1 MRRKLPDLNKSR
13 PGRRIWK
20 AEDTTNVKGEAVL
33 ARTVNT
39 VLWLMDGEGEGHG
52 QCLGRT

>member
-20 AEDTTNVKGEAVL
+20 AEVTTNVKGEAVL
-33 ARTVNT
+33 AKTVNT

-52 QCLGRT
+52 QCMGRT